1 MPLVA
6 AHGLVKT
13 FGTGS
18 GARRVLDGA
27 GLEVE
32 AGELV
37 TVLGRSGSG
46 KSTLLNVLGGID
58 RAESGSIEVRGQRVD
73 RLTER
78 ELTRFRRDSVGFVF
92 QFFHLIPELTGEEN
106 VLLPARLVG
115 AGSVRRGRE
124 LLDRFGLDGAAGR
137 LPHTMSGGEQQRI
150 AIARALVNEAPLV
163 LADEPTGNLDR
174 ASGQTVL
181 DDAALD
187 RRQRPGRDPGH
198 PRPGRGRRGRSR
210 ADGGE
215 RPPGRMSGALREAA
229 ARLRARRGRTLVAA
243 AGIAAAAAMV
253 GTAVTLSYG
262 LQTGFDRATERA
274 DLPDVVARFQPQTE
288 SNVDRRVRGLANVEA
303 RSYRFELT
311 KVGLSSA
318 GGSSRKGVLQLVPR
332 GRRGYAVVEG
342 RDLSGRPGELVVER
356 GVAREW
362 GSPSATPSRCAG
374 SAGCGWW
381 ASRWAPTTS
390 PFPSPPPPRLRGP
403 GAGPARSSWSAGG
416 RSTSWRS
423 GRTTPPGW
431 TPCWCRP
438 AARASGWRTSAS

>member
-1 MPLVA
+1 VPLVA

-115 AGSVRRGRE
+115 TGSVRRGRD
-124 LLDRFGLDGAAGR
+124 LLDRFGLDGAACR

-181 DDAALD
+181 DTLRSIAARDRAVILATHDRDAAAVAD
-187 RRQRPGRDPGH
+187 RVLTVENGR
-198 PRPGRGRRGRSR
+198 
-210 ADGGE
+210 
-215 RPPGRMSGALREAA
+215 L
-229 ARLRARRGRTLVAA
+229 
-243 AGIAAAAAMV
+243 
-253 GTAVTLSYG
+253 
-262 LQTGFDRATERA
+262 TE
-274 DLPDVVARFQPQTE
+274 
-288 SNVDRRVRGLANVEA
+288 
-303 RSYRFELT
+303 
-311 KVGLSSA
+311 
-318 GGSSRKGVLQLVPR
+318 
-332 GRRGYAVVEG
+332 
-342 RDLSGRPGELVVER
+342 
-356 GVAREW
+356 
-362 GSPSATPSRCAG
+362 
-374 SAGCGWW
+374 
-381 ASRWAPTTS
+381 
-390 PFPSPPPPRLRGP
+390 
-403 GAGPARSSWSAGG
+403 
-416 RSTSWRS
+416 
-423 GRTTPPGW
+423 
-431 TPCWCRP
+431 
-438 AARASGWRTSAS
+438 

>member
-58 RAESGSIEVRGQRVD
+58 RAESGSIEVGGQRVD
-73 RLTER
+73 RLSER

-124 LLDRFGLDGAAGR
+124 LLDRFELDGAAGR

-181 DDAALD
+181 DTLRSIAARDRAVILATHDRDAAAVAD
-187 RRQRPGRDPGH
+187 RVLTVENGR
-198 PRPGRGRRGRSR
+198 
-210 ADGGE
+210 
-215 RPPGRMSGALREAA
+215 L
-229 ARLRARRGRTLVAA
+229 
-243 AGIAAAAAMV
+243 
-253 GTAVTLSYG
+253 
-262 LQTGFDRATERA
+262 TE
-274 DLPDVVARFQPQTE
+274 
-288 SNVDRRVRGLANVEA
+288 
-303 RSYRFELT
+303 
-311 KVGLSSA
+311 
-318 GGSSRKGVLQLVPR
+318 
-332 GRRGYAVVEG
+332 
-342 RDLSGRPGELVVER
+342 
-356 GVAREW
+356 
-362 GSPSATPSRCAG
+362 
-374 SAGCGWW
+374 
-381 ASRWAPTTS
+381 
-390 PFPSPPPPRLRGP
+390 
-403 GAGPARSSWSAGG
+403 
-416 RSTSWRS
+416 
-423 GRTTPPGW
+423 
-431 TPCWCRP
+431 
-438 AARASGWRTSAS
+438 

>member
-32 AGELV
+32 AGEMV

-124 LLDRFGLDGAAGR
+124 LLDHFELDGAAGR

-181 DDAALD
+181 DTLRSIAARDRAVILATHDRDAASVAD
-187 RRQRPGRDPGH
+187 RVLTVENGR
-198 PRPGRGRRGRSR
+198 
-210 ADGGE
+210 
-215 RPPGRMSGALREAA
+215 L
-229 ARLRARRGRTLVAA
+229 
-243 AGIAAAAAMV
+243 
-253 GTAVTLSYG
+253 
-262 LQTGFDRATERA
+262 TE
-274 DLPDVVARFQPQTE
+274 
-288 SNVDRRVRGLANVEA
+288 
-303 RSYRFELT
+303 
-311 KVGLSSA
+311 
-318 GGSSRKGVLQLVPR
+318 
-332 GRRGYAVVEG
+332 
-342 RDLSGRPGELVVER
+342 
-356 GVAREW
+356 
-362 GSPSATPSRCAG
+362 
-374 SAGCGWW
+374 
-381 ASRWAPTTS
+381 
-390 PFPSPPPPRLRGP
+390 
-403 GAGPARSSWSAGG
+403 
-416 RSTSWRS
+416 
-423 GRTTPPGW
+423 
-431 TPCWCRP
+431 
-438 AARASGWRTSAS
+438 

>member
-1 MPLVA
+1 VPLVA

-18 GARRVLDGA
+18 AARRVLDGA

-32 AGELV
+32 AGEMV

-124 LLDRFGLDGAAGR
+124 LLDHFGLDGAAGR

-181 DDAALD
+181 DTLRSIAARDRAVILATHDRDAASVAD
-187 RRQRPGRDPGH
+187 RVLTVENGR
-198 PRPGRGRRGRSR
+198 
-210 ADGGE
+210 
-215 RPPGRMSGALREAA
+215 L
-229 ARLRARRGRTLVAA
+229 
-243 AGIAAAAAMV
+243 
-253 GTAVTLSYG
+253 
-262 LQTGFDRATERA
+262 TE
-274 DLPDVVARFQPQTE
+274 
-288 SNVDRRVRGLANVEA
+288 
-303 RSYRFELT
+303 
-311 KVGLSSA
+311 
-318 GGSSRKGVLQLVPR
+318 
-332 GRRGYAVVEG
+332 
-342 RDLSGRPGELVVER
+342 
-356 GVAREW
+356 
-362 GSPSATPSRCAG
+362 
-374 SAGCGWW
+374 
-381 ASRWAPTTS
+381 
-390 PFPSPPPPRLRGP
+390 
-403 GAGPARSSWSAGG
+403 
-416 RSTSWRS
+416 
-423 GRTTPPGW
+423 
-431 TPCWCRP
+431 
-438 AARASGWRTSAS
+438 